1 MGGYS
6 TPPATRYANTETWN
20 GSSWTE
26 TTDMNTAR
34 RNNDGSGPSSSSA
47 IYAGGFATAGSALT
61 ETWDGT
67 TWTETADLSVARYGT
82 NSSGTAT
89 SALAAG
95 GYSQPASSEVA
106 SVEEFAANAPVGAW
120 ATGGSLNQSRYGMM
134 ASGTVTASIAFG
146 GRISPPNAYSALNE
160 QYDGTSW
167 TEVADLNTAR
177 AFAGSTTGPY
187 TAVLG
192 FGGNSGSNQSI
203 NEQWNGSAWTETTDM
218 NTAKSNVAGCGTT
231 TAALATGGT
240 SNTNE
245 SWNGSAWTEVN
256 DLNTARNGVGPNSSG
271 TSTATLIAG
280 GEQPASP
287 YALYANSELWN
298 GSSWTEVN
306 DLNTARHQLGHSGT
320 STLALAFGG
329 APIPAAAGKTEDWNG
344 ASWSEV
350 ADMSTARG
358 YPASSGSSTAALAT
372 GGTIPP
378 GASSTA
384 TEEWSGSSD
393 IIKVLTD

>member
-1 MGGYS
+1 MKVTGTTPGGQ
-6 TPPATRYANTETWN
+6 TNNVELWN
-20 GSSWTE
+20 GSAWTE
-26 TTDMNTAR
+26 TTNVSQNSYNVA
-34 RNNDGSGPSSSSA
+34 GSGTTSSA
-47 IYAGGFATAGSALT
+47 LKFGGSQSNADVAHT
-61 ETWDGT
+61 EEWVGP
-67 TWTETADLSVARYGT
+67 G
-82 NSSGTAT
+82 
-89 SALAAG
+89 
-95 GYSQPASSEVA
+95 
-106 SVEEFAANAPVGAW
+106 APIGAW
-120 ATGGSLNQSRYGMM
+120 ATGGSLNQSRYGMS

-167 TEVADLNTAR
+167 TEVGDLNTAR
-177 AFAGSTTGPY
+177 GFAGSTTGPY

-245 SWNGSAWTEVN
+245 SWNGSAWTEVS
-256 DLNTARNGVGPNSSG
+256 DLNTARNGVGPNSAG

-280 GEQPASP
+280 GEQPTSP

-298 GSSWTEVN
+298 GSSWTEVSN
-306 DLNTARHQLGHSGT
+306 LNTARHQLGRAGL
-320 STLALAFGG
+320 STLALVFGG
-329 APIPAAAGKTEDWNG
+329 APNPAAAGKTEEWNG
-344 ASWSEV
+344 SSFTEV
-350 ADMSTARG
+350 ADMSTTRG
-358 YPASSGSSTAALAT
+358 YPASSGTATAALAT
-372 GGTIPP
+372 GGTIPS

-393 IIKVLTD
+393 TIKVLTD